1 MPVSALQDTLVHF
14 GGAMKPISAVILAV
28 AFLACG
34 HYALMTYAANSSAV
48 VKVSATVLP
57 WVKLNASQH
66 VTHYTVTADNMTRGY
81 VDLPGAAT
89 VRVRSNENRTIGVT
103 LLNEGPERI
112 LIKASGTPDYPV
124 AGEAVVIG
132 RPQRGAEI
140 ARDLDLRV
148 ILPEG
153 TREGTYTLN
162 ISLNPYTY

>member
-1 MPVSALQDTLVHF
+1 MLS
-14 GGAMKPISAVILAV
+14 V

-34 HYALMTYAANSSAV
+34 HYALMTHAANSSAV
-48 VKVSATVLP
+48 VRVSATVLP

-66 VTHYTVTADNMTRGY
+66 ITHYKVTSNDITRGY
-81 VDLPGAAT
+81 VDLPHSAT

-103 LLNEGPERI
+103 VLNEGPERI
-112 LIKASGTPDYPV
+112 LVKASGTPDYPG
-124 AGEAVVIG
+124 AGGAVVIG

-140 ARDLDLRV
+140 ARVLDLRV

-153 TREGTYTLN
+153 TREGTYALS